1 MKSLWSV
8 WSNCFYSLALNIYV
22 HIYLYMYIF
31 SHSLDFADAC
41 FRNLNFTLFN
51 PFHFIVEVTMRLA
64 EFVWLVYA
72 KIILFKGIE

>member
-1 MKSLWSV
+1 
-8 WSNCFYSLALNIYV
+8 
-22 HIYLYMYIF
+22 MYIF